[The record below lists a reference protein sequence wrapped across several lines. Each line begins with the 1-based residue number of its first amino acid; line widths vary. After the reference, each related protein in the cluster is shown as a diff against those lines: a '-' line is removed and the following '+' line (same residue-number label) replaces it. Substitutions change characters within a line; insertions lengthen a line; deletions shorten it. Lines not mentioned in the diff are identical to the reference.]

1 MFRHAVLCLSL
12 AACGGGGGGS
22 PTGIDISTIECP
34 PDSTL
39 TYENY
44 GQLVIQ
50 DNCLSCHASKENPQL
65 TSVDQIRANKNAI
78 LREAVASTAM
88 PEDTDMTLEERQTLG
103 EWLACGAP

>member
-1 MFRHAVLCLSL
+1 MFRRAIVCFSL
-12 AACGGGGGGS
+12 AACSGGGGGS
-22 PTGIDISTIECP
+22 PTGIDISIIECP
-34 PDSTL
+34 PDSPW

-44 GQLVIQ
+44 GQLVMQ
-50 DNCLSCHASKENPQL
+50 DNCLSCHAGNESPQL
-65 TSVDQIRANKNAI
+65 TSVEQIRANKNAI